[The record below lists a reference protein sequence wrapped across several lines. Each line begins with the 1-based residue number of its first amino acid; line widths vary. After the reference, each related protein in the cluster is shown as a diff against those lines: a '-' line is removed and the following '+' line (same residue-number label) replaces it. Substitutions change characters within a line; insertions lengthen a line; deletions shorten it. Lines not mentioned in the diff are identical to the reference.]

1 MKGLITEWT
10 ANSMT
15 QVTVLQESM
24 GEWSWEGCREAM
36 GLGLDLKNEKDLARG
51 GELGRAPW
59 SVENV

>member
-1 MKGLITEWT
+1 
-10 ANSMT
+10 MT

-24 GEWSWEGCREAM
+24 GEWSWEGCRDAM